1 MMWPWMRKNE
11 ARRQRDHALVR
22 AVQLEAQLREMT
34 EQRDALRRELAAE
47 RQALERVV
55 DNALFAAGAA
65 PVFHPEDAR
74 FRPKPV
80 EQQAVEAGRAR
91 PALSPAEWRRKVET
105 LDREAAERDRKVRAR
120 EELAEVAEQA
130 RASRQAEAGT
140 AGTSPAGEA
149 AR

>member
-1 MMWPWMRKNE
+1 MTWPWNSS
-11 ARRQRDHALVR
+11 ADVRRQRDHALVR

-47 RQALERVV
+47 RQTLERVV
-55 DNALFAAGAA
+55 DNALFASGAS

-80 EQQAVEAGRAR
+80 ELQAAEAGRAR
-91 PALSPAEWRRKVET
+91 QALSPAEWRRKVET
-105 LDREAAERDRKVRAR
+105 LDREAAERDRKARAR

-130 RASRQAEAGT
+130 RAARQAQAGT
-140 AGTSPAGEA
+140 AGTAPAGEA
-149 AR
+149 AA